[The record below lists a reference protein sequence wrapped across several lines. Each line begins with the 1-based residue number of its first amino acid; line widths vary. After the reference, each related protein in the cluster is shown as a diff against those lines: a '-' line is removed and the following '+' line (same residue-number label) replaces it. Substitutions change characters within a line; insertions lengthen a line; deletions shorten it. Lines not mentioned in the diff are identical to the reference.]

1 MFLFLMSLY
10 NIYRYYRV
18 HLTWRTKQWEMPCCL
33 WVMCSWLML
42 TQQWI
47 NLPWARLLIYAC
59 FCSLVCYFIS
69 LSENYPILLFSFT
82 GKMFYI
88 KAFVWYLYFVFK
100 NKSRIYCA
108 TFYRK
113 TFLGEGKWLPRI
125 LQSASFNLT

>member
-1 MFLFLMSLY
+1 MKNKTVRDAMLPLGDVFMIDADSAMDKPTMSKVAYICLFLF
-10 NIYRYYRV
+10 
-18 HLTWRTKQWEMPCCL
+18 TC
-33 WVMCSWLML
+33 ML
-42 TQQWI
+42 
-47 NLPWARLLIYAC
+47 P
-59 FCSLVCYFIS
+59 YFIS

-113 TFLGEGKWLPRI
+113 TFLGEGKCLPRI

>member
-1 MFLFLMSLY
+1 MKNKTVRDAMLPLGDVFMIDADSAMDKPTMSKVAYICLFLFTCMLLY
-10 NIYRYYRV
+10 
-18 HLTWRTKQWEMPCCL
+18 
-33 WVMCSWLML
+33 
-42 TQQWI
+42 
-47 NLPWARLLIYAC
+47 
-59 FCSLVCYFIS
+59 IS
-69 LSENYPILLFSFT
+69 LRKLSHLAFFFTMFT

-125 LQSASFNLT
+125 LQTASFNLT